1 MTAIFYAVDG
11 GFSNVIR
18 VLVHAGAD
26 VNHQESENGFTPLI
40 RLGNFIKYTTQSLC
54 AHSSLNLKYS
64 LSIFILAFL
73 TNNGNPEVGKTLLE
87 RGAVVNQQDKF
98 GRTALIHCAFHQSHN
113 DLAKVLLEHGADP
126 NIPNN
131 VSYLFTLSRII
142 VCLSTLLN
150 NKNCLVLN

>member
-1 MTAIFYAVDG
+1 MDHTPLMVAVIKNKINIIQLLLKYGADVNTANKLGRTALMISSNEGLIDIVDILIQSGAHVNAQDINGMTAIFYAVDG

-40 RLGNFIKYTTQSLC
+40 RL
-54 AHSSLNLKYS
+54 
-64 LSIFILAFL
+64 AFL

-98 GRTALIHCAFHQSHN
+98 GR
-113 DLAKVLLEHGADP
+113 
-126 NIPNN
+126 
-131 VSYLFTLSRII
+131 
-142 VCLSTLLN
+142 
-150 NKNCLVLN
+150 